1 MRRPLTAPVLV
12 ALLGLLLMVAGC
24 GDDEAADVADK
35 EPKGQVDFKLVKLFT
50 MTAAG
55 GRVDPEAVP
64 LADVVAVDEFSKQ
77 FETDSIRTT
86 LIGLVKTTDVPDGK
100 ALYGAVV
107 AIGCEQPPGVL
118 VRSTD
123 TGLTIE
129 AKSSPGSPTP
139 QKECFAPMTSVAL
152 VLVDEDIVG

>member
-1 MRRPLTAPVLV
+1 
-12 ALLGLLLMVAGC
+12 MVAGC
-24 GDDEAADVADK
+24 GDDEAADVTDK
-35 EPKGQVDFKLVKLFT
+35 EPTGQVDFKLVKLFT
-50 MTAAG
+50 MTEVG
-55 GRVDPEAVP
+55 GKVDPEAVP

-77 FETDSIRTT
+77 FRTDSIRTT

-107 AIGCEQPPGVL
+107 AIGCEQPPGVV

-129 AKSSPGSPTP
+129 AKTSLPSPTP
-139 QKECFAPMTSVAL
+139 QKECFEPMTSVAL